1 MDGFSAYQDI
11 ECTIWKICLFGVR
24 LLHFFLFV
32 STYYDIMCQYM
43 ESQEKNKP
51 KFRPNSG
58 LKLMDQVREVL
69 RYHHYAYRTEQT
81 YCQKEACFGSHTT

>member
-1 MDGFSAYQDI
+1 VDGFSAYQDI
-11 ECTIWKICLFGVR
+11 ECKIWKICLFGVR

-51 KFRPNSG
+51 KFRPNPG
-58 LKLMDQVREVL
+58 LNGRN
-69 RYHHYAYRTEQT
+69 
-81 YCQKEACFGSHTT
+81 